1 MTHQGPKPLL
11 ATQPP
16 QRKGVAKKKE
26 KTVQEMVIYLLD
38 EAHMKPQEISDS
50 MDGRVS
56 TRTIYRWAKGESL
69 PQNNSDLVVL
79 KRLYVERTP
88 ILE

>member
-1 MTHQGPKPLL
+1 MKQQHQIESPAKP
-11 ATQPP
+11 
-16 QRKGVAKKKE
+16 KKKE
-26 KTVQEMVIYLLD
+26 KTVQEMVVYLLD
-38 EAHMKPQEISDS
+38 DIGMKAQEISDA

-69 PQNNSDLVVL
+69 PQNNSDLDVL

-88 ILE
+88 IPNEV

>member
-1 MTHQGPKPLL
+1 MTQQQIDSPTKKP
-11 ATQPP
+11 Q
-16 QRKGVAKKKE
+16 KKE

-38 EAHMKPQEISDS
+38 KAGMRAQEISDA

-69 PQNNSDLVVL
+69 PQNTSDLVVL
-79 KRLYVERTP
+79 KRLYVETTP
-88 ILE
+88 IQK